1 MEEGFVM
8 LAIIIIVLVLGVIL
22 IGLLVSSVVIVRQG
36 EVKVIE
42 SFGKYV
48 KTIDPG
54 LHFLIPILYT
64 VKESISLK
72 QIPLEIDPQR
82 AITKDNVMVEIDEA
96 IKYHVTDVRRAFV
109 YDNENSVVSM
119 IQDAQSNLRGI
130 IGKMELNEVLN
141 GTEEINA
148 SLFASIK
155 DITAG
160 YGLAIDRINIG
171 EIQVSNQIVESM
183 NKLITAS
190 RDKESMITRAE
201 GEKSSAV
208 LQLKQKAS
216 QMTIDA
222 EARAKQTQID
232 AEARAKRVRIDAE
245 AEADRINKITD
256 AERNRILVLNEA
268 IKNSQLDETVLSYLG
283 IEAFK
288 EIVNSKT
295 NTVILPSNMTELGN
309 IPVAKQLWETAT
321 SRPNE
326 QELLE
331 EEGTMN

>member
-1 MEEGFVM
+1 M
-8 LAIIIIVLVLGVIL
+8 LVVKIIVGVFVVAFL
-22 IGLLVSSVVIVRQG
+22 IWLLTSTAVVVRQG
-36 EVKVIE
+36 EVKVVE

-48 KTIDPG
+48 KTLEPG

-64 VKESISLK
+64 VRERVSLK
-72 QIPLEIDPQR
+72 QIPLEIEPQS

-96 IKYHVTDVRRAFV
+96 IKYHVTDVRAFV

-155 DITAG
+155 DITSG

-171 EIQVSNQIVESM
+171 EIKVSKEIVESM

-201 GEKSSAV
+201 
-208 LQLKQKAS
+208 
-216 QMTIDA
+216 
-222 EARAKQTQID
+222 
-232 AEARAKRVRIDAE
+232 
-245 AEADRINKITD
+245 ADRIEKITE
-256 AERNRILVLNEA
+256 AEKKRIIILNEA
-268 IKNSQLDETVLSYLG
+268 IKNSQLDEVSLSYLG

-288 EIVNSKT
+288 EVVSSQT
-295 NTVILPSNMTELGN
+295 NTIILPSNMTELGN
-309 IPVAKQLWETAT
+309 IPVAKQLWEKQIKG
-321 SRPNE
+321 N
-326 QELLE
+326 
-331 EEGTMN
+331 